1 MSSAS
6 ESSHDDEPRLET
18 QPPSIPW
25 FPTATVIVSATPAD
39 DLSDNNDADDDDAD
53 ADADADG
60 NVKDDDDDDDSDDDN
75 PPYLTQPPSIVNTAQ
90 TVAATSPQR
99 PVFLNSV
106 LLADAPELAINS
118 RTPLPDYTVAPLPSS
133 IVIPDYVSLAIKKEL
148 LATWGC
154 NTPRPYQVEAI
165 FHLVYRKVD
174 MVYLIRKTGEGKSLV
189 LQGMASMLKGVT
201 ISLVPL
207 LGLGSDQQEKCSS
220 KSSDAVEAYHLD
232 EYRGSHAK
240 LLIRHLRLYTREEK
254 TTIILFVS
262 PQQMQ
267 RNSNWYAVL
276 RDLALRGCISA
287 VCIDE
292 VHSSVQNYESFRPE
306 FKSAMDFLNQ
316 LVTISRNSTTRSHFY
331 VRILA
336 MSATFT
342 ISDQDAFN
350 KLIRRQP
357 TMVFWGEMSR
367 RSIKFNV
374 HVAGNPTHL
383 LMADWTKVAGKEYP
397 QQSLI
402 RGESLSYHN

>member
-1 MSSAS
+1 MSSAR
-6 ESSHDDEPRLET
+6 ESSDDDEARLET
-18 QPPSIPW
+18 QPPPNPW
-25 FPTATVIVSATPAD
+25 FPTATVIVSTTPTD
-39 DLSDNNDADDDDAD
+39 DLSDDNDDDNDD
-53 ADADADG
+53 NGNDDG
-60 NVKDDDDDDDSDDDN
+60 DDDSDDDDDN
-75 PPYLTQPPSIVNTAQ
+75 PPYLTQPPSVVNTAQ
-90 TVAATSPQR
+90 TVATTSPQR

-106 LLADAPELAINS
+106 LLANAPELGINY
-118 RTPLPDYTVAPLPSS
+118 RTPLPDYTVAPLPPS

-154 NTPRPYQVEAI
+154 VTPRPYQVEAI

-207 LGLGSDQQEKCSS
+207 LGLGSDQQEKCS

-232 EYRGSHAK
+232 EFRGSHAK

-276 RDLALRGCISA
+276 RDLATRGCISA

-306 FKSAMDFLNQ
+306 FKSAMDFVPSAGRNISQ
-316 LVTISRNSTTRSHFY
+316 LDHQISLLCSNPRNVSH
-331 VRILA
+331 IH
-336 MSATFT
+336 
-342 ISDQDAFN
+342 
-350 KLIRRQP
+350 
-357 TMVFWGEMSR
+357 
-367 RSIKFNV
+367 
-374 HVAGNPTHL
+374 HV
-383 LMADWTKVAGKEYP
+383 
-397 QQSLI
+397 
-402 RGESLSYHN
+402 